1 MSSTENTAA
10 EWAAEQARSEA
21 EAFERAM
28 SRIKPKPD
36 ILRIAAET
44 IQRLAS
50 AAQDCKSCANLSLC
64 NAYKDGDSFENCDYK
79 WTYADEVKRY
89 DTP

>member
-1 MSSTENTAA
+1 MAA
-10 EWAAEQARSEA
+10 EGAAKQAQSEA

-36 ILRIAAET
+36 ILREAAET
-44 IQRLAS
+44 IQRLGTAT
-50 AAQDCKSCANLSLC
+50 QDCKSCARLPLC
-64 NAYKDGDSFENCDYK
+64 NAYKDGDSFRNCDYK